1 MARIII
7 ENGPDKG
14 KEVPLRSGAT
24 LLIGRDAQ
32 AGLSVPDERMS
43 GSHFRIVAIEDE
55 CRVEDAG
62 SQEGT
67 FLNDQRLTEP
77 ARLAP
82 GDKIL
87 AGETVFTFLE
97 NGGAERRGLVGK
109 AIGGYQINERIGRG
123 GMGTVYRA
131 TQLSLSR
138 EVALKVLS
146 SSLTQD
152 PTFVDRFLREARAAG
167 QLNHPHIVQ
176 VYDVGKDKDLYF
188 YSMEFI
194 SKGSVQDRLN
204 RDGRLPVE
212 DALRVIQDASRGL
225 QYAEKKGV
233 VHRDIKPDNLM
244 ITEDGTVKI
253 ADLGLA
259 QTVGENDRKE
269 GILGTPHFISPEQA
283 QGKPVDSRSDLYSLG
298 ASLYR
303 MLAGRTPFE
312 GSNVKDLILKQ
323 IRENPPALRE
333 VASEVPEDVADLVQ
347 RLMRKDP
354 AERFANASEL
364 LTELEEIQRHHHYR
378 MSGAPRRRALA
389 FTLGAVL
396 LAGAGI
402 AGWVF
407 LRPPPPGPQ
416 PITPHAPVVA
426 GPEAPPR
433 SAGPDPA
440 DPKAAA
446 EVRAKDAHIKF
457 LEAQGFEKENPLSEK
472 AVQRYAT
479 VAGGFPGTEWG
490 QKASKRAADLDREI
504 RRRSAA
510 EADKRQKLEQ
520 RFTGLETKLGEL
532 IAAWKFLEALALLD
546 EPETRAAFQGTEYA
560 VKHAAWKGKVL
571 DEARAAFAKLQ
582 TDAGALEQGGSLA
595 EAGARW
601 TRAAEALAAAT
612 DAEPALLE
620 LRKRAAGE
628 ADRLRVASEER
639 ELRRYDEDRTLA
651 FRGLQDAA
659 AAEARCDFAAAE
671 AALRA
676 AIGQVGTPEYRARLQ
691 RTLEDVSRAASLKA
705 ALLEKGAAGALATER
720 FPLPAEVM
728 GARDATLEKVSAEGF
743 TVNIRLGA
751 TTSSRA
757 VERWER
763 YCKDGDRLFQVFK
776 DRWKMVP
783 GERLGL
789 ATLALRL
796 RLYPEA
802 EAEAAAAAEAG
813 EPVRA
818 AAAALQQRIA
828 REREAAKLL
837 ADADKALEE
846 KRWPDLAE
854 ATAALRDRF
863 ADTDVFFS
871 RSNGTTHLAS
881 GVKARPAAPPPGPPV
896 PGKSG

>member
-1 MARIII
+1 LARIII

-14 KEVPLRSGAT
+14 KEVPLRAGDT
-24 LLIGRDAQ
+24 LVIGRDAR
-32 AGLSVPDERMS
+32 AGLAVPDERMS
-43 GSHFRIVAIEDE
+43 GSHFRIVAVEDE
-55 CRVEDAG
+55 CRVEDTG
-62 SQEGT
+62 SQGGT

-97 NGGAERRGLVGK
+97 NGGTERRGLVGK

-146 SSLTQD
+146 SNLTQD

-204 RDGRLPVE
+204 QEARLPVE
-212 DALRVIQDASRGL
+212 EALRVLQDAARGL

-259 QTVGENDRKE
+259 QTVGENNRKE

-333 VASEVPEDVADLVQ
+333 VAADVPEDVADLVQ
-347 RLMRKDP
+347 RLMKKDP

-364 LTELEEIQRHHHYR
+364 LTVLEEIQRRHHYR

-389 FTLGAVL
+389 FTLGTLV
-396 LAGAGI
+396 LAGAGV

-407 LRPPPPGPQ
+407 LRPPPPEPQ
-416 PITPHAPVVA
+416 PPTPPAPLVA
-426 GPEAPPR
+426 GPEVPPR
-433 SAGPDPA
+433 STGPDPA
-440 DPKAAA
+440 DPKTMA

-457 LEAQGFEKENPLSEK
+457 LEAEGFEKEHPVSKE
-472 AVQRYAT
+472 AVERYTAVAT
-479 VAGGFPGTEWG
+479 AFADTEWG
-490 QKASKRAADLDREI
+490 QKASARARKLDQEI
-504 RRRSAA
+504 LKRSAA
-510 EADKRQKLEQ
+510 ETEARQKLEQ
-520 RFTGLETKLGEL
+520 RYTALETRVLEL
-532 IAAWKFLEALALLD
+532 IRGWKFLEALAVLE
-546 EPETRAAFQGTEYA
+546 EPETRSAFQGTPYA
-560 VKHAAWKGKVL
+560 EKHAAWSARVL
-571 DEARAAFAKLQ
+571 EEARAAFAKLE
-582 TDAGALEQGGSLA
+582 TDAGALEQGGSFA

-601 TRAAEALAAAT
+601 SHAAGALAAAT
-612 DAEPALLE
+612 EAQPALLE
-620 LRKRAAGE
+620 LKKKAAGE
-628 ADRLRVASEER
+628 ADRLRAASEER
-639 ELRRYDEDRTLA
+639 ELKRYEGDRTLA
-651 FRGLQDAA
+651 YRALQDAA
-659 AAEARCDFAAAE
+659 AAEARCDFVAAE

-676 AIGQVGTPEYRARLQ
+676 ANGQVATPEYRARLQ
-691 RTLEDVSRAASLKA
+691 RTLDEVARASRLKA
-705 ALLEKGAAGALATER
+705 ALLEKGAAGGLNAER

-728 GARDATLEKVSAEGF
+728 GAREATLEKVSADGF

-776 DRWKMVP
+776 ERWKMTP
-783 GERLGL
+783 EEHLGL

-796 RLYPEA
+796 RLYAEAEA
-802 EAEAAAAAEAG
+802 EAEAAAQAG
-813 EPVRA
+813 EPTRA
-818 AAAALQQRIA
+818 AVGALRQRIG

-837 ADADKALEE
+837 ADAEKALDE
-846 KRWPDLAE
+846 KRWPDLSE
-854 ATAALRDRF
+854 ATAALRDRY
-863 ADTDVFFS
+863 ADTDVYFS
-871 RSNGTTHLAS
+871 RSNGTTHLAP
-881 GVKARPAAPPPGPPV
+881 GVKARPAAPPPAPPA
-896 PGKSG
+896 PGKGG